1 MECYISFKEQV
12 IDMLFKE
19 VQQEENDIKLSQFIL
34 HYPKTLIQNLR
45 TFKKRNHKCINAK

>member
-1 MECYISFKEQV
+1 MECYISFKQV

-19 VQQEENDIKLSQFIL
+19 VQQEENDIKFCQFIL
-34 HYPKTLIQNLR
+34 HHPITLIQNLR